1 MQIVV
6 QEGEV
11 LVSLTTP
18 IQAIDDG
25 LRTTT
30 TQTVAGQAKVYY
42 RDHEM
47 IMVEARDGNLQILPG
62 AIGAVSWVSKG
73 RCYQLKIGG

>member
-25 LRTTT
+25 LRTTLL
-30 TQTVAGQAKVYY
+30 
-42 RDHEM
+42 RPW
-47 IMVEARDGNLQILPG
+47 PG
-62 AIGAVSWVSKG
+62 RQRSITATGE
-73 RCYQLKIGG
+73 